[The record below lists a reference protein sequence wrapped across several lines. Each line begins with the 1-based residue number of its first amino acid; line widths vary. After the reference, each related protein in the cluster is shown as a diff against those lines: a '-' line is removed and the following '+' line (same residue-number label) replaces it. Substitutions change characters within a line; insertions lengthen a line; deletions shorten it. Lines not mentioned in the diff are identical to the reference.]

1 MVKDDHGVFSGY
13 LSLGDTLRSG
23 NYTLRFYTRYLSS
36 LPAPR
41 YFYRQ
46 IIVGGRPFQ
55 DYRKESVTRMAASYH
70 VSFFPEG
77 GRLPS
82 GCVSRIA
89 FKALSPDGLG
99 TDVQGFVVNQ
109 RGDTVTTLRSVHR
122 GMGFFNLEPVS
133 GDSYT
138 AVCRNREG
146 MELRFPLPPADPSA
160 VSLRVDV
167 RKDDFLVRLNSGV
180 SLSPGHSL
188 RVEYRDSIL
197 LHAAFSGSRPLR
209 LLRSP
214 LPPGVLRFVLLD
226 GSGVPISGRTA
237 FNQSPSVRADVDFS
251 ARLKEEKGR
260 SFWDVSL
267 GLRDSSGEPLG
278 GTLSVSVTDDRYA
291 LQDTTVNILSSFLLS
306 SDLQGYVEA
315 PSFYF
320 SSDDSRTSYLL
331 DLLMLTQG
339 WVKYSLVPDRGSFPV
354 ERSQCVSG
362 KVVSEYSEKKC
373 IADAVVTLFSF
384 DKKIMRQTTSDA
396 SGCFRFD
403 SLSFPRGTHFILQAR
418 KKKGGTDVALLVD
431 RDSVPSVHSSLP
443 VYADWFRAEMDEPV
457 VSEQSGNDPSPT
469 SANVFQR
476 SSTAPFSMEQYLD
489 EVVVSTK
496 KIEKKKRY
504 AIESLMAH
512 SDWNKTYHVDEM
524 TLSPYSSTKDLLIN
538 TPGVGW
544 AVDSNSGDFF
554 YITRLRAG
562 GSSTPPPALLMVDGL
577 ETSYSELVGIPVS
590 IVESIELVKDAAQMA
605 YIGSKASNGAILIS
619 TKSGLGT
626 VGKKASNFRII
637 RPIGYQVKRESYS
650 PSYPVVYG
658 AINNGGNSFRTIYWS
673 PDLLLDKAASHL
685 EFGNPKQGRLTL
697 VVQGIT
703 PDGKLINLTRTLGNE

>member
-82 GCVSRIA
+82 GRVSRVA

-180 SLSPGHSL
+180 SPSPGHSL

-209 LLRSP
+209 LPRSP

-320 SSDDSRTSYLL
+320 SGDDSRTSYLL

-339 WVKYSLVPDRGSFPV
+339 WVKYSLVPDYGSFPV

-457 VSEQSGNDPSPT
+457 VSEQSDNDPSPT

-496 KIEKKKRY
+496 KIKKKKRY

-577 ETSYSELVGIPVS
+577 ETSYSELVGMPVS

-703 PDGKLINLTRTLGNE
+703 PDGKLINSTRTLGNE

>member
-23 NYTLRFYTRYLSS
+23 NYTLRFYTRHLSS

-82 GCVSRIA
+82 GCVSRVA

-138 AVCRNREG
+138 AVCRNHEG

-180 SLSPGHSL
+180 SPSPGHSL

-209 LLRSP
+209 LPRSP

-320 SSDDSRTSYLL
+320 SGDDSRTSYLL

-339 WVKYSLVPDRGSFPV
+339 WVKYSLVPDYGFFPV
-354 ERSQCVSG
+354 ERSQCAVS
-362 KVVSEYSEKKC
+362 Y
-373 IADAVVTLFSF
+373 
-384 DKKIMRQTTSDA
+384 
-396 SGCFRFD
+396 
-403 SLSFPRGTHFILQAR
+403 TH
-418 KKKGGTDVALLVD
+418 
-431 RDSVPSVHSSLP
+431 
-443 VYADWFRAEMDEPV
+443 
-457 VSEQSGNDPSPT
+457 
-469 SANVFQR
+469 
-476 SSTAPFSMEQYLD
+476 
-489 EVVVSTK
+489 
-496 KIEKKKRY
+496 
-504 AIESLMAH
+504 
-512 SDWNKTYHVDEM
+512 
-524 TLSPYSSTKDLLIN
+524 
-538 TPGVGW
+538 
-544 AVDSNSGDFF
+544 
-554 YITRLRAG
+554 
-562 GSSTPPPALLMVDGL
+562 
-577 ETSYSELVGIPVS
+577 
-590 IVESIELVKDAAQMA
+590 
-605 YIGSKASNGAILIS
+605 
-619 TKSGLGT
+619 
-626 VGKKASNFRII
+626 
-637 RPIGYQVKRESYS
+637 
-650 PSYPVVYG
+650 
-658 AINNGGNSFRTIYWS
+658 
-673 PDLLLDKAASHL
+673 
-685 EFGNPKQGRLTL
+685 LTL
-697 VVQGIT
+697 PTTERV
-703 PDGKLINLTRTLGNE
+703 